1 MKIND
6 VLNCVNNTLEYE
18 RRTKGLPSKLG
29 HFIYR
34 IGVEK
39 GMGHI
44 KMFHACIEFFNM
56 KTGASYR
63 VTAIHHTKPCKVE
76 ELEEAKEQIA
86 LMALKNFFTAL
97 RLGANK
103 GAYENYV
110 TGEFQGWT

>member
-6 VLNCVNNTLEYE
+6 VLNCVNNTLEDE
-18 RRTKGLPSKLG
+18 RRAKGLPPKLG

-44 KMFHACIEFFNM
+44 KMFHAYIEFFNM

-63 VTAIHHTKPCKVE
+63 VIAIHHTMPCKVE
-76 ELEEAKEQIA
+76 ELEEAKEQVA
-86 LMALKNFFTAL
+86 LMTLKNFFIAL

>member
-6 VLNCVNNTLEYE
+6 VLNCINNTLEEE
-18 RRTKGLPSKLG
+18 RRVKGLPPKLG

-44 KMFHACIEFFNM
+44 KMFHAHIEFFNM
-56 KTGASYR
+56 KTNTPYR
-63 VTAIHHTKPCKVE
+63 VIVIRHTRPCKVE
-76 ELEEAKEQIA
+76 ELEEAKEQVA
-86 LMALKNFFTAL
+86 LMALEGFFTAL

>member
-6 VLNCVNNTLEYE
+6 VLNCVNNTLEDE
-18 RRTKGLPSKLG
+18 RRAKGLPPKLG

-34 IGVEK
+34 IEVEK

-44 KMFHACIEFFNM
+44 KMFHAHIEFFNM

-63 VTAIHHTKPCKVE
+63 VIVTHHTMPCKVE

-86 LMALKNFFTAL
+86 LMALRNFFIAL
-97 RLGANK
+97 RLGVGK

>member
-6 VLNCVNNTLEYE
+6 VLNCVNNTLEDE
-18 RRTKGLPSKLG
+18 RRAKDLSPKLG

-34 IGVEK
+34 IEVEK

-44 KMFHACIEFFNM
+44 KMFHAYIEFFNM

-63 VTAIHHTKPCKVE
+63 VIAVHPKMPCKVE
-76 ELEEAKEQIA
+76 ELEEAKEQVA